1 MAPNPVPMAVSPS
14 RRPLPRP
21 STSPP
26 SPPDPDPDLLR
37 HLVQLSRDVTPSPP
51 PSWHSSL
58 RVGPNFSSVPRS
70 LKQLSIL
77 FEELLQHTRSCDF
90 AMPRSASL
98 CFREMFLV
106 FHRVRA
112 LFHDSYGRSCAFHV
126 FRAERLVAELHEQVV
141 DLATLLD
148 ILPLAELP
156 VPEDVRDLVRLL
168 VRQFRRSSTAVEPA
182 ALSLRRDV
190 LELIAGI
197 ERGAVPDRDA
207 LRGIFLR
214 LGLDDSRSC
223 GREID
228 RLERDIGDC
237 AADHRWAPV
246 MVALAGILRYA
257 KCVLF
262 GASIPRSDSSAAAGG
277 KQSSSALEN
286 LTVPADF
293 RCPISLDLM
302 RDPVVVATGQTYDR
316 EPIVRW
322 IGSGHAT
329 CPKSGQPLAHLE
341 LVPNRALKNLIAR
354 WCHDN
359 NVPFDASDRNVTAT
373 VTSNNKKLADRD
385 ITTPAGTNKAALEAA
400 RMTAS
405 FLVGELAVAPSTEA
419 ANRVV
424 HELRLLAKH
433 GSDNRS
439 FVADAGAIPLLLP
452 LLRSDDAGLQLNA
465 VTALLNL
472 SIMEANKRRI
482 MHTDGA
488 VDLFVHILAKG
499 ATWRAKENAAAT
511 VFSLTTVHSYRRR
524 LGRHP
529 SVVELLL
536 QMARVGPANA
546 KKDAMAAIMGLA
558 GDRENTGRLVEAGV
572 VRAALEV
579 AGEPEA
585 AEEAVAVLAAVAKK
599 GGAEAVAEAEGAV
612 ARLVGVLRR
621 GSDWARESAAAALV
635 EVCRQSGAEV
645 VAELVAVPGIE
656 WVIWELME
664 AGTERARRKAA
675 ALARICRRW
684 AAAVEAER
692 TTRYSEMSIAASSTT
707 VS

>member
-1 MAPNPVPMAVSPS
+1 
-14 RRPLPRP
+14 
-21 STSPP
+21 
-26 SPPDPDPDLLR
+26 
-37 HLVQLSRDVTPSPP
+37 
-51 PSWHSSL
+51 
-58 RVGPNFSSVPRS
+58 
-70 LKQLSIL
+70 
-77 FEELLQHTRSCDF
+77 
-90 AMPRSASL
+90 
-98 CFREMFLV
+98 
-106 FHRVRA
+106 
-112 LFHDSYGRSCAFHV
+112 
-126 FRAERLVAELHEQVV
+126 
-141 DLATLLD
+141 
-148 ILPLAELP
+148 
-156 VPEDVRDLVRLL
+156 
-168 VRQFRRSSTAVEPA
+168 
-182 ALSLRRDV
+182 
-190 LELIAGI
+190 
-197 ERGAVPDRDA
+197 
-207 LRGIFLR
+207 
-214 LGLDDSRSC
+214 
-223 GREID
+223 
-228 RLERDIGDC
+228 
-237 AADHRWAPV
+237 
-246 MVALAGILRYA
+246 
-257 KCVLF
+257 
-262 GASIPRSDSSAAAGG
+262 
-277 KQSSSALEN
+277 
-286 LTVPADF
+286 
-293 RCPISLDLM
+293 
-302 RDPVVVATGQTYDR
+302 
-316 EPIVRW
+316 
-322 IGSGHAT
+322 
-329 CPKSGQPLAHLE
+329 
-341 LVPNRALKNLIAR
+341 
-354 WCHDN
+354 
-359 NVPFDASDRNVTAT
+359 
-373 VTSNNKKLADRD
+373 
-385 ITTPAGTNKAALEAA
+385 
-400 RMTAS
+400 
-405 FLVGELAVAPSTEA
+405 APSTEA
-419 ANRVV
+419 AIRIV

-433 GSDNRS
+433 GSDNRA
-439 FVADAGAIPLLLP
+439 FVAEAGAIPLLLP
-452 LLRSDDAGLQLNA
+452 LLQSDDAGLQLNA

-488 VDLFVHILAKG
+488 VDLFIHILAKG

-529 SVVELLL
+529 RVVELLL

-612 ARLVGVLRR
+612 AKLVGVLRR

-692 TTRYSEMSIAASSTT
+692 TARYSEMSITAPSTT